1 MENKM
6 PNDLNTL
13 QKYYFILKEFEKRQ
27 DKTLSG
33 YDEVLKEELNLSTK
47 QIVRLLRELSIEHDS
62 IVQVEGR
69 KRESYKL
76 IKPLDV
82 VIETFDKSQEIGWLF
97 NMAHDADPE
106 IFKEIEEFTK
116 KDKHLY
122 MFKNTPFEDINTIES
137 KQSFQRLKR
146 IIEAREYAKLK
157 FIGEDKAHDNL
168 KCLKLVFIDSNW
180 YVAFVDREEKLRFG
194 RISFIERVDYATKTE
209 HFQPSLVAKQM
220 KFLESVQNSMTLYGE
235 EKKTATIKA
244 TGFVAKYF
252 EEGMKIFLSSQKF
265 KEKLDDG
272 SIIFTLEYTQ
282 ELEILPFI
290 QKWLPDIIILEP
302 QELKDAYINKLQN
315 CITNHS

>member
-1 MENKM
+1 M
-6 PNDLNTL
+6 PKDQSTL
-13 QKYYFILKEFEKRQ
+13 QKYYFILKEFDKRQ

-33 YDEVLKEELNLSTK
+33 YDKVLQEELRLSPK
-47 QIVRLLRELSIEHDS
+47 QIVRLLRELSSEHDS
-62 IVQVEGR
+62 IVKVEGT

-82 VIETFDKSQEIGWLF
+82 IIETFDKSQEIGWLF

-106 IFKEIEEFTK
+106 IFKELEEFTK
-116 KDKHLY
+116 KDKHIY

-146 IIEAREYAKLK
+146 IIQAREYAKLK
-157 FIGEDKAHDNL
+157 FIGEDEAHDNL
-168 KCLKLVFIDSNW
+168 KCLKLVFIDNNW
-180 YVAFVDREEKLRFG
+180 YVAFVDSEEKLKFG
-194 RISFIERVDYATKTE
+194 RINFIERVDYGTKTE
-209 HFQPSLVAKQM
+209 HFQSSLVAKQM

-252 EEGMKIFLSSQKF
+252 DEGMKIFLSSQRF

-272 SIIFTLEYTQ
+272 SIIFTIEYTQ

-290 QKWLPDIIILEP
+290 QKWLPDLIILEP

-315 CITNHS
+315 CITNHN

>member
-1 MENKM
+1 M
-6 PNDLNTL
+6 PKDQNTL
-13 QKYYFILKEFEKRQ
+13 QKYYFILKEFDKRQ

-33 YDEVLKEELNLSTK
+33 YDEVLRDELSLGPK
-47 QIVRLLRELSIEHDS
+47 QVTRLIRELSSEHES
-62 IVQVEGR
+62 IVKVDGS

-82 VIETFDKSQEIGWLF
+82 VIETFEKSQEIGWLF

-106 IFKEIEEFTK
+106 IFKELEEFTK
-116 KDKHLY
+116 KDKHIY

-146 IIEAREYAKLK
+146 IIQAREYAKLK
-157 FIGEDKAHDNL
+157 FIGDDEAHDNL
-168 KCLKLVFIDSNW
+168 KCLKLVFIDNNW
-180 YVAFVDREEKLRFG
+180 YVAFVDSEDNLRFG
-194 RISFIERVDYATKTE
+194 RINFIKRVDYGTKTE
-209 HFQPSLVAKQM
+209 HFQPITVAKHM
-220 KFLESVQNSMTLYGE
+220 EFLESVQNSMTLYGE

-252 EEGMKIFLSSQKF
+252 DEGMKIFLSSQRF

-290 QKWLPDIIILEP
+290 QKWLPDLIILEP
-302 QELKDAYINKLQN
+302 QELKDAYTNKLQN
-315 CITNHS
+315 CITNHN